1 MKHYLS
7 KRDAER
13 TEGIINEIDDS
24 IYATIEDAEN
34 DFEADTDCFAY
45 ESDDGIRVAWTA

>member
-7 KRDAER
+7 KFDAEMA
-13 TEGIINEIDDS
+13 EGMIHGIDDS
-24 IYATIEDAEN
+24 IYESIEDAEN